1 MLQSEVQTAARS
13 ARLDGLSE
21 AVLQALTAGASPTDL
36 MATISATIT
45 DYQAS
50 RQEPLPGLLS
60 CDGKEPIFDE
70 CPPGLIDLPSA
81 AHKHGISSA
90 LLNTWII
97 RGHIKSYGRV
107 RAPARGGGLHL
118 IKETEILEYI
128 KCRRRRGGRPKK
140 TVYPK

>member
-50 RQEPLPGLLS
+50 IQESIPGLLT
-60 CDGKEPIFDE
+60 CDDAEVIYDE
-70 CPPGLIDLPSA
+70 LPDGLIDLPTASE
-81 AHKHGISSA
+81 KYGLKRGTIR
-90 LLNTWII
+90 TWII
-97 RGHIKSYGRV
+97 KGYLDCHGRLKNS
-107 RAPARGGGLHL
+107 ARGGGYLVVSEGEL
-118 IKETEILEYI
+118 LKY
-128 KCRRRRGGRPKK
+128 KDAPRSKGGRPRKNL
-140 TVYPK
+140 